1 MNKISVFLAE
11 DHATVREG
19 LKMLINAQPDMQIIG
34 EAGDGRTAVR
44 LAQEARPD
52 VVVMDISMPEMNG
65 LKATEQIKQV
75 CPAVQVL
82 ALTRYSD
89 SGYLQQLLAAGAS
102 GYVLKQ
108 SAAAELLRAI
118 RVIGAGGSY
127 LDPGITQNI
136 VASFAGRQPKPG
148 GTSQVALSDRE
159 AQVLRLIALGFSNK
173 EVADQLQLSVK
184 TVEAHKAS
192 CMKKLG
198 ITSRIGIVRYAV
210 LQGWL
215 QDA

>member
-19 LKMLINAQPDMQIIG
+19 LKMLINAQPDMQVVG
-34 EAGDGRTAVR
+34 EAGDGRSAVR
-44 LAQEARPD
+44 LAQETRPD
-52 VVVMDISMPEMNG
+52 VVVMDISMPELNG
-65 LKATEQIKQV
+65 LKATAQLRQS

-118 RVIGAGGSY
+118 RVLGAGGSY
-127 LDPGITQNI
+127 LDPGVTQKV
-136 VASFAGRQPKPG
+136 VASFAGRHPKPDSS
-148 GTSQVALSDRE
+148 SQAALSDRE
-159 AQVLRLIALGFSNK
+159 AQVLRLIALGHSNK
-173 EVADQLQLSVK
+173 DIADQLQLSVK

-198 ITSRIGIVRYAV
+198 ISSRIGIVRYAV

-215 QDA
+215 HDA